1 MIRMFNDF
9 SCLVMVF
16 CLSLVSSPAFCDE
29 SFIASDKAF
38 YSLPESVELKV
49 TEKARAFG
57 KSVRMSATI
66 ESKVGTVKNIRVF
79 FNSSN
84 DLKVLSET
92 RTIKALEQ
100 GEKQVI
106 NIIAVKMDDNLG
118 DLGSWIRL
126 GVRYTPDHNEL
137 IKIVSDET
145 SYPVKHLR
153 ERLIS
158 ELHISMDEDEPY
170 LDAIRHFV
178 K

>member
-1 MIRMFNDF
+1 MIRMFNDL
-9 SCLVMVF
+9 SCLLMVF
-16 CLSLVSSPAFCDE
+16 CLCFVSFPAFCDE
-29 SFIASDKAF
+29 SFVASDKAL
-38 YSLPESVELKV
+38 YNLPESVELKI
-49 TEKARAFG
+49 TEKARAYG
-57 KSVRMSATI
+57 ESVRMSATI
-66 ESKVGTVKNIRVF
+66 ESKIGTLKNIRVF

-92 RTIKALEQ
+92 RTIEALEQ

-106 NIIAVKMDDNLG
+106 NIIAVKMGDNPG

-126 GVRYTPDHNEL
+126 GIRYTPDHNEL
-137 IKIVSDET
+137 LKIVSDET

-158 ELHISMDEDEPY
+158 EVHSSMDEGEPY

>member
-1 MIRMFNDF
+1 MIRVFNDF
-9 SCLVMVF
+9 YCLVLVF
-16 CLSLVSSPAFCDE
+16 CFSFAFSPAFCDK
-29 SFIASDKAF
+29 SFVASDKAL
-38 YSLPESVELKV
+38 YTLPESVELKI
-49 TEKARAFG
+49 TEKARAYG
-57 KSVRMSATI
+57 KSVRMTATI
-66 ESKVGTVKNIRVF
+66 ESKIGTLKNIRVF
-79 FNSSN
+79 FNSSS

-92 RTIKALEQ
+92 RTIQALEQ

-106 NIIAVKMDDNLG
+106 NIIAVKMGENSG

-126 GVRYTPDHNEL
+126 GIRYTPDHNEL
-137 IKIVSDET
+137 LKIVSDET

-158 ELHISMDEDEPY
+158 EVHSTMDECEPY